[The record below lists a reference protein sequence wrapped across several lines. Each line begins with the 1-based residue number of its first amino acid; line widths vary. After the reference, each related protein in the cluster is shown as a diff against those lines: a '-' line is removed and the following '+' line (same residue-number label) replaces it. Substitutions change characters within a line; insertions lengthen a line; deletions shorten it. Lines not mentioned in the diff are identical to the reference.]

1 MSPRSDPEIPRSAL
15 REGIVACLTVARL
28 RLEETDVTLRQG
40 LLTQAGVV
48 FTFAVEEFGKAALL
62 KQGFESG
69 SDPVVIEGFYDH
81 RVKLAA
87 AIDHVEPECLLLAPG
102 GLDLIGLSV
111 TGFTSSQR
119 VDLLSRMSG
128 LFVDWQNGWV
138 HGLRVDPATLAA
150 SNAGLQGAIQAAMT
164 NWT

>member
-15 REGIVACLTVARL
+15 RDGIVACLTVASL
-28 RLEETDVTLRQG
+28 RLEETNVALRQG

-62 KQGFESG
+62 RQGFESG
-69 SDPVVIEGFYDH
+69 DDPAVIDGFYDH

-87 AIDHVEPECLLLAPG
+87 AINHVEPECLLLSPA

-111 TGFTSSQR
+111 TGFTSGR
-119 VDLLSRMSG
+119 RADLLSRVSG
-128 LFVDWQNGWV
+128 LYVDWQNGWV
-138 HGLRVDPATLAA
+138 HGLRVDGATLAA
-150 SNAGLQGAIQAAMT
+150 SSAGLQSAIQTAMSE
-164 NWT
+164 WT